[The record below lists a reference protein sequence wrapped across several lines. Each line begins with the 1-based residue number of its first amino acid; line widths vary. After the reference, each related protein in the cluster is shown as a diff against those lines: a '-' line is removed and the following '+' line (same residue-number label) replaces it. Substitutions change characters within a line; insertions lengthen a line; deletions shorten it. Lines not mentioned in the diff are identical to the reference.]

1 VESTVFNCF
10 EKSHISSQEETMASK
25 LTEFL
30 FAFGDDSQQLL
41 DFEKDPKDVMNKA
54 GLSPDQQDLILK
66 RNIKGIRA
74 HLHAD
79 PDLRQALGVPA
90 DQPLPARLPIFVFP
104 PNP

>member
-1 VESTVFNCF
+1 MVFNCS

-41 DFEKDPKDVMNKA
+41 DFEKDPKRAMNKA

-74 HLHAD
+74 HLQAD